1 MSYENLELDNVFI
14 PAKVASKKLMIIL
27 HGRGDSSD
35 GFVGLPPFLDID
47 DMNYIIFDAPFEY
60 FTGFSWYQ
68 LPPKQLPGIEYSST
82 LLTKDLDTLF
92 ESDFVAEES
101 FLFGFSQGSLLTF
114 EFGARYHKVLA
125 GYIAISGYIYD
136 SEKLLKEMNPEVN
149 HGNWLSSHGTQ
160 DEVLPFETSQQQIEL
175 LKAGGF
181 KIDFRSYEKDH
192 TITADELTMISQWIQ
207 KLSNTPLLLTTP
219 QHN

>member
-1 MSYENLELDNVFI
+1 MSYENLELENIFI
-14 PAKVASKKLMIIL
+14 PAKTPSKKLMIIL

-35 GFVGLPPFLDID
+35 GFVGLPPFLDLD
-47 DMNYIIFDAPFEY
+47 DMNYILFDAPFEY
-60 FTGFSWYQ
+60 FTGHSWYQ

-92 ESDFVAEES
+92 SSDFHAQES

-136 SEKLLKEMNPEVN
+136 TAKLLEEMNPEVN
-149 HGNWLSSHGTQ
+149 KHNWLCTHGTQ
-160 DEVLPFETSQQQIEL
+160 DAVLPFDVTKKQIEEL
-175 LKAGGF
+175 QNGGF
-181 KIDFRSYEKDH
+181 HIEFHSFTKEH
-192 TITADELTMISQWIQ
+192 TITQEELTLIAQWI
-207 KLSNTPLLLTTP
+207 KTKSL
-219 QHN
+219 

>member
-60 FTGFSWYQ
+60 FTGYSWYQ
-68 LPPKQLPGIEYSST
+68 LPPNQLPGIEYSSK
-82 LLTKDLDTLF
+82 LLREDLDTLF
-92 ESDFVAEES
+92 TTDFIAEES

-114 EFGARYHKVLA
+114 EFGARYHRVLA
-125 GYIAISGYIYD
+125 GYIAVSGYIYD
-136 SEKLLKEMNPEVN
+136 AEKLLEEMNPLLKSA
-149 HGNWLSSHGTQ
+149 NWLSTHGVN
-160 DEVLPFETSQQQIEL
+160 DPVLPFDQSKESIEL
-175 LKAGGF
+175 LQSSAFEIEF
-181 KIDFRSYEKDH
+181 KSYDKEHYIDKDEVSMIRKWIVEK
-192 TITADELTMISQWIQ
+192 SQKREI
-207 KLSNTPLLLTTP
+207 L
-219 QHN
+219 